1 MDKIFDIGIIGAGPA
16 GMTAALYAARANK
29 SIALIDKDG
38 FGGNIALSPKVCNI
52 PGFDSISGAE
62 YAEKFFLQ
70 ISQYSNVE
78 HIMNEV
84 ALLDYNHGLI
94 KIIMKDNTFICC
106 QSLIIASGMTHKELK
121 LPTDNIYYCA
131 TCDGPFFKNKNV
143 IVVGS
148 GNTGATYAL
157 ELATYCKNVA
167 ICDITSAPMCESVL
181 AQQLKETPNITWYP
195 KATIASVKNTKGKL
209 SKVILTG
216 GKEVSAA
223 AIFAAIGMIPN
234 TSFVGKF
241 ANCDNGKFIK
251 ADETCIISNIPG
263 VFVAGDVRTKTSR
276 QVVTAES
283 DGATA
288 AQQAI
293 RFLQFTLK
301 R

>member
-29 SIALIDKDG
+29 SIALIDKESY
-38 FGGNIALSPKVCNI
+38 GGNIAQSPRVCNI
-52 PGFDSISGAE
+52 PGFSNITGLD
-62 YAEKFFLQ
+62 YAEMFFKQLLEYP
-70 ISQYSNVE
+70 IVE
-78 HIMNEV
+78 FIMNEV

-94 KIIMKDNTFICC
+94 KIIMQDNDFVCC
-106 QSLIIASGMTHKELK
+106 KSLIIASGMTHRKLN
-121 LPTDNIYYCA
+121 LPTENIYYCA

-148 GNTGATYAL
+148 GNTGTTYAL

-167 ICDITSAPMCESVL
+167 ICDVTETPMCEAVL
-181 AQQLKETPNITWYP
+181 AQQMHETPNITWYP
-195 KATIASVKNTKGKL
+195 KSTITSVKNVKGKL
-209 SKVILTG
+209 SKVVLTN

-241 ANCDNGKFIK
+241 ANCDEFNFIK
-251 ADETCIISNIPG
+251 ADETCSIPTVPG
-263 VFVAGDVRTKTSR
+263 VFVAGDVRTKMIR
-276 QVVTAES
+276 QVVTAEA

-293 RFLQFTLK
+293 KFLNALK